1 MIAVAEDGS
10 PNRTPRL
17 LGWVRQ
23 TATAAPV
30 QVPFS
35 FWYRSASGGL
45 GSGTRRNLYTR
56 GSRVNAGNALRLGGI
71 DVCLAEAPWLFRM
84 EHLLSAD
91 EEKPIGLECVEV
103 EAAI

>member
-1 MIAVAEDGS
+1 MVLPTGLHGCWAGS
-10 PNRTPRL
+10 AK
-17 LGWVRQ
+17 RQ
-23 TATAAPV
+23 RRH
-30 QVPFS
+30 QFK
-35 FWYRSASGGL
+35 YRSASGGL

-84 EHLLSAD
+84 EHQLSAD